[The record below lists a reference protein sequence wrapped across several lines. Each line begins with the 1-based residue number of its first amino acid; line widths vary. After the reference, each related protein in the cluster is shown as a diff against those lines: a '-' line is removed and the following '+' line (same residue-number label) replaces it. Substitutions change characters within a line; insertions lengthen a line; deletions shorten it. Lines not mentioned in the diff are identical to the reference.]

1 MTAMIRPVG
10 IQYTDLCHRRVSL
23 FIFSKIILNMLE
35 IFKCHCKR
43 KTLIKLTQFLFSH
56 GSKAIKN
63 RHISRLFIPCNQG
76 IRLFHGYF
84 SGIDR
89 VNTVRT
95 DAGKFLIR
103 KISCNHISDC
113 GTDHRFLILLE
124 ETDTLYG
131 RICSLV
137 ELSRKKLYAEHSV
150 SSRNLNGFEVV
161 IIYRRL

>member
-23 FIFSKIILNMLE
+23 FIFSKIMLNMLE

-63 RHISRLFIPCNQG
+63 RHVSRLFIPCNQG
-76 IRLFHGYF
+76 IRLFHRYF

-113 GTDHRFLILLE
+113 GTNHRLLILLQE
-124 ETDTLYG
+124 ADTLYG

-137 ELSRKKLYAEHSV
+137 ELSRKELYTEHSV
-150 SSRNLNGFEVV
+150 SGRNLNVFEVV